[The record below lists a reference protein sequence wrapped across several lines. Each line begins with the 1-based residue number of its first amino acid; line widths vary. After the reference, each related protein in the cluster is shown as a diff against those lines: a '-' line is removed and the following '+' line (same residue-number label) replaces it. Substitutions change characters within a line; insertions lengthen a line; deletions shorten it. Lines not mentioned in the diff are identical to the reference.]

1 MKKEIITEYG
11 NYKCNH
17 SIRNVPKF
25 ILQCFMKFLGVEIR
39 KGTSKETLCNFITKY
54 YEYEKNS
61 KDKIP
66 LHQVLKKE
74 SKESKENRLCG
85 SKFTEK
91 DWNKMKERFS
101 KI

>member
-17 SIRNVPKF
+17 SLRKVPKF
-25 ILQCFMKFLGVEIR
+25 VLQCYMKFLGIEIR

-54 YEYEKNS
+54 YEYEK
-61 KDKIP
+61 K
-66 LHQVLKKE
+66 
-74 SKESKENRLCG
+74 SKESRENRLCG

-91 DWNKMKERFS
+91 DWNGMKEKFS
-101 KI
+101 RI